1 MGETFAVAQTI
12 LYVEPLGSCGGN
24 SPCYSTVQEAVDDAV
39 SGGII
44 RIAKGRYDEDLDLDL
59 SENVTLEGG
68 WDASFAAR
76 SATPGSSTDSS
87 VNGTMTLSDDEGG
100 AVILDDV
107 VIETVVIQ
115 DYPPTVNTGSA
126 TSVTETSATLNGT
139 VNPNGSSTTYYF
151 QYGTTTSYGENTSS
165 TSAGSGT
172 SNVSAIEPVS
182 GLTCNTTYHYRL
194 VATNSWGTSNGSDKT
209 FTTSSCAVI
218 LPTVTTG
225 ETGWRND
232 IAAILNGTVN
242 PNESSTTYY
251 FQYGTTTSY
260 GNITARFSVG
270 SGSSSIPTST
280 LVFGLSTDTTYHCR
294 LVAYNSGGTSY
305 GSDKTFSNYWNFSL
319 QASSPLSP
327 LDLPTSV
334 TDSSATLNGTVN
346 PNEEITEYYFEYG
359 TTTSYGA
366 LTSATSAGSGSSS
379 ISAST
384 LVTGLS
390 KSTTYHYRLLATT
403 KSGQLEFGSD
413 ETFTTSSS
421 AVIPPT
427 VTTGSPTSVTD
438 IAAILNGTV
447 NPNGSSTTYY
457 FQYGTT
463 TSYGENTSST
473 SAGSGTSNV
482 SANTLV
488 SGLTSNTTYHYRL
501 VATNSGGTSYGGD
514 KTFTTSFFV
523 IPPTV
528 TTGSATMMSDY
539 TFTLNGNVNPNGS
552 STTYQFQ
559 YGATASYG
567 QNTASISVGSG
578 SSSISASAPVTFG
591 LSNTTYHYRLVA
603 TNSGGTSYGGDKT
616 LFTGPY

>member
-1 MGETFAVAQTI
+1 MKSKHVLVLLTVVISAVLLMGETFAVAQTI

-305 GSDKTFSNYWNFSL
+305 GSDKTFSNYGIQPAGFI
-319 QASSPLSP
+319 
-327 LDLPTSV
+327 PTVTTGSAPSV

-384 LVTGLS
+384 LVTRLS

-403 KSGQLEFGSD
+403 KSGQIEFGSD

-421 AVIPPT
+421 A
-427 VTTGSPTSVTD
+427 
-438 IAAILNGTV
+438 
-447 NPNGSSTTYY
+447 
-457 FQYGTT
+457 
-463 TSYGENTSST
+463 
-473 SAGSGTSNV
+473 
-482 SANTLV
+482 
-488 SGLTSNTTYHYRL
+488 
-501 VATNSGGTSYGGD
+501 
-514 KTFTTSFFV
+514 V